1 MGTVFRGKETHVV
14 GPLSQQSG
22 GRLHGWLGT
31 VLLTVLC
38 ALLMAWSASGA
49 TNPFADVP
57 KGHWSYAA
65 LAEFAGLGLIEGY
78 SEDAFRGERVITRY
92 EMAWIIARLGDR
104 LRTPAGPP
112 SVSSSPGGSAALSGS
127 PGGGQLSPAL
137 LSLKQRELL
146 VRLQDEFASELALV
160 AGTSGRGLPGS
171 GAGQH
176 GGSGG
181 ISGSTTGP
189 GTTGT
194 AALGVPLVQLGLPGL
209 SEPRSPDGLSGS
221 PEQAKSPGLSA
232 ASSSLKLRPDP
243 GFIAAIAALPGE
255 AGPQAFSGG
264 KRLSELI
271 GTAQGAGSG
280 VGASGSSQ
288 GSQKK
293 ALTIPLEDGARA
305 ELSIGGPP
313 MPGGIAP
320 EEGDDVIARLD
331 LKYALSQLA
340 IFRASYEL
348 VKDGAG
354 ASDGGEGSAARATA
368 LLGID
373 YNFALSDSAFI
384 KAGYTYSKIT
394 DLVPRG
400 VEWGAPG
407 AGEKPKEGPSKAAG
421 LFGDYTLPG
430 LSLDARKTTASLGVG
445 YTFGGTASVMLGYR
459 LIDFQELNP
468 ESQLPGVHR
477 TNVATAELTIR
488 F

>member
-1 MGTVFRGKETHVV
+1 MLLKRGARMGTVFQGSETRVV
-14 GPLSQQSG
+14 GPLSQRQGS
-22 GRLHGWLGT
+22 GRLHGWLGAVPL
-31 VLLTVLC
+31 VLLC
-38 ALLMAWSASGA
+38 AFLMSRPASGA
-49 TNPFADVP
+49 ANPFADVP
-57 KGHWSYAA
+57 KGHWSYDA

-78 SEDAFRGERVITRY
+78 SQDAFRDERVITRY

-104 LRTPAGPP
+104 LKTL
-112 SVSSSPGGSAALSGS
+112 GGSPSASNAPRGSAGSSGA
-127 PGGGQLSPAL
+127 PGGGELSPAL
-137 LSLKQRELL
+137 PTLKQRELL
-146 VRLQDEFASELALV
+146 IRLQDEFAGELALV
-160 AGTSGRGLPGS
+160 A
-171 GAGQH
+171 
-176 GGSGG
+176 GSGG
-181 ISGSTTGP
+181 ISGSATGSRTTDA
-189 GTTGT
+189 
-194 AALGVPLVQLGLPGL
+194 AALGAPLAQLGLPGL
-209 SEPRSPDGLSGS
+209 SGLRSFDGSPGL
-221 PEQAKSPGLSA
+221 PEQAKSPGPSA

-255 AGPQAFSGG
+255 VGSQAFSGG

-271 GTAQGAGSG
+271 GAAQGDAGG
-280 VGASGSSQ
+280 AGASGSSQ

-348 VKDGAG
+348 VKDGEG
-354 ASDGGEGSAARATA
+354 APDGGEGSAARATA

-400 VEWGAPG
+400 VEWGGLG
-407 AGEKPKEGPSKAAG
+407 AGGNPKDSPSKAAG

-445 YTFGGTASVMLGYR
+445 YTFGGMASVMLGYR

>member
-1 MGTVFRGKETHVV
+1 MV
-14 GPLSQQSG
+14 GPLSQQQSR
-22 GRLHGWLGT
+22 GRLHGWLGA

-38 ALLMAWSASGA
+38 ALAMAWPASGA

-65 LAEFAGLGLIEGY
+65 LAEFARLGLIEGY

-104 LRTPAGPP
+104 LRTPGGPS
-112 SVSSSPGGSAALSGS
+112 SVSNAPGGSAAPSGT

-171 GAGQH
+171 GAGQY

-181 ISGSTTGP
+181 IPGSTTGSE
-189 GTTGT
+189 TTGT
-194 AALGVPLVQLGLPGL
+194 AAPGVPLAQLGLPGL
-209 SEPRSPDGLSGS
+209 SDLRSPDGLPGS
-221 PEQAKSPGLSA
+221 PEQGKLPGPSA

-271 GTAQGAGSG
+271 GTAEGAGSG
-280 VGASGSSQ
+280 AGAG

-305 ELSIGGPP
+305 ELSIGGSP

-354 ASDGGEGSAARATA
+354 ASDEGESSAARATA

-400 VEWGAPG
+400 VEWGALD

-459 LIDFQELNP
+459 LIDFQQLNP